1 MDHGDNKHC
10 VATPWSE
17 RYFYKF
23 DGEYTAACG
32 VQDNPNRVELR
43 GKGRGYPT
51 FNFEIPR
58 QNHELEKL
66 ETMLQHAYDRGRSDN
81 RIHIGEMMREL
92 IAL

>member
-17 RYFYKF
+17 RYFYK
-23 DGEYTAACG
+23 DNGEHTAACG
-32 VQDNPNRVELR
+32 VQDKPTRVQLR
-43 GKGRGYPT
+43 CKSRGYPT
-51 FNFEIPR
+51 FDFEIPR

-66 ETMLQHAYDRGRSDN
+66 ETMLQTAYNQGRSDS
-81 RIHIGEMMREL
+81 RIEIGEMMRNL